1 MGLTACWPLLRFL
14 CLCITSGIITSF
26 AKSENILDRYFDKIY
41 KLPVNSWHILM
52 GAITTAACILLESYY
67 AAIYVTAVVMWP
79 ALIDEINTVAKNDK
93 LLILKLKMRL
103 PSVLIGAGIGVILPS
118 ELFAA
123 VLLWIVYYV
132 IGAIA
137 SYELHHK
144 GMRTNVLM
152 AAISI
157 QTLLLGTLFPV
168 AGWSWA
174 LSCAFL
180 SGQAVS
186 PLVKSENRPKRCEN
200 CYTRCIACKN
210 ADITYKKVEKW

>member
-1 MGLTACWPLLRFL
+1 MDLTACWPLFRFL
-14 CLCITSGIITSF
+14 CLGITSGIITTF
-26 AKSENILDRYFDKIY
+26 ARSENVLDRYFAKIY

-52 GAITTAACILLESYY
+52 GAITAAACILLEPVY

-93 LLILKLKMRL
+93 ILILKLKMRL
-103 PSVLIGAGIGVILPS
+103 PSVLIGASIGVILRS

-123 VLLWIVYYV
+123 VILWIVYYV

-144 GMRTNVLM
+144 GMRANVLV
-152 AAISI
+152 AAISV

-168 AGWSWA
+168 ASWSWA
-174 LSCAFL
+174 MTCAFL
-180 SGQAVS
+180 SGQAAS

-200 CYTRCIACKN
+200 CYTRCISCKN
-210 ADITYKKVEKW
+210 ADITYKKW